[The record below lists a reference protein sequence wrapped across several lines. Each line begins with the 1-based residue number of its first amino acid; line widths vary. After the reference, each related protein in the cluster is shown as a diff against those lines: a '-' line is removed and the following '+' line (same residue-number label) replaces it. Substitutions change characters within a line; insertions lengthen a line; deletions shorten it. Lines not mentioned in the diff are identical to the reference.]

1 MRRLSWLGAW
11 AGLAGIVAGGGGRD
25 LGDDADVLAAVD
37 AWITAF
43 DARDPARIAARYAP
57 DAVLWGTVSETIR
70 TTPDEVL
77 AYFAASVKNR
87 PRVRMQMGERH
98 VRMLGDAACV
108 SGFYT
113 AIDPAGAGDV
123 VMPLRFTFVLAK
135 RAGAWMIVTHHSSRM
150 P

>member
-1 MRRLSWLGAW
+1 MV
-11 AGLAGIVAGGGGRD
+11 GIVTESAGRASD
-25 LGDDADVLAAVD
+25 GDRDVLAAID
-37 AWITAF
+37 AWIAAF
-43 DARDPARIAARYAP
+43 DARDPARVAALYAP
-57 DAVLWGTVSETIR
+57 DAVLWGTVSQTIR

-77 AYFAASVKNR
+77 AYFRDSATNR
-87 PRVRMQMGERH
+87 PRLRMQLGARH

-113 AIDPAGAGDV
+113 AIEPAEEGDL

-135 RAGAWMIVTHHSSRM
+135 RAGTWRIVTHHSSRM